1 MRYTTPVRAAVYLRI
16 SEDRSGEQL
25 GVARQREDCLKLCG
39 QRKWVPVEYLDND
52 VSAST
57 GKRRPAYEQM
67 LADITA
73 GKIAAVVAWDLDR
86 LHRRPIELEAF
97 MSLADEKRLA
107 LATVAGD
114 VDLATPQGRLVA
126 RLKGSVAAHETEHK
140 KARQRRAARQKAERG
155 HPNWSKAFGY
165 LPGPNGPEPDPR
177 TAPLVKQAYADILAG
192 ASLGDVCRQWN
203 DAGAF
208 TITGR
213 PWTTTTL
220 SKFLRKPRN
229 AGLRAYKGA
238 RYGPVDR
245 DAIVGKAQWSPLVD
259 EATFWAAQ
267 AVLDAPGRAP
277 GRKSVRRH
285 LLTGLAGCGKC
296 GNHLAGS
303 YRTDGQVV
311 YVCKACHGV
320 AILADNIEPI
330 LYHIVAERLAMPDA
344 VDLLRREIHDAAEAE
359 TIRLE
364 LETLYGELDRLAVE
378 RAEGLLT
385 ARQVKISTD
394 IVNAKITKLQARQQ
408 DQERLRVFDGIPLGT
423 PQVAGM
429 IAELS
434 PDRFRAVLDV
444 LAEVVVQPVGKSG
457 RIFNPERVQ
466 VNWR

>member
-1 MRYTTPVRAAVYLRI
+1 M
-16 SEDRSGEQL
+16 
-25 GVARQREDCLKLCG
+25 
-39 QRKWVPVEYLDND
+39 
-52 VSAST
+52 
-57 GKRRPAYEQM
+57 
-67 LADITA
+67 
-73 GKIAAVVAWDLDR
+73 
-86 LHRRPIELEAF
+86 
-97 MSLADEKRLA
+97 
-107 LATVAGD
+107 
-114 VDLATPQGRLVA
+114 
-126 RLKGSVAAHETEHK
+126 
-140 KARQRRAARQKAERG
+140 
-155 HPNWSKAFGY
+155 
-165 LPGPNGPEPDPR
+165 
-177 TAPLVKQAYADILAG
+177 
-192 ASLGDVCRQWN
+192 
-203 DAGAF
+203 
-208 TITGR
+208 
-213 PWTTTTL
+213 
-220 SKFLRKPRN
+220 
-229 AGLRAYKGA
+229 
-238 RYGPVDR
+238 
-245 DAIVGKAQWSPLVD
+245 
-259 EATFWAAQ
+259 
-267 AVLDAPGRAP
+267 
-277 GRKSVRRH
+277 
-285 LLTGLAGCGKC
+285 
-296 GNHLAGS
+296 
-303 YRTDGQVV
+303 
-311 YVCKACHGV
+311 